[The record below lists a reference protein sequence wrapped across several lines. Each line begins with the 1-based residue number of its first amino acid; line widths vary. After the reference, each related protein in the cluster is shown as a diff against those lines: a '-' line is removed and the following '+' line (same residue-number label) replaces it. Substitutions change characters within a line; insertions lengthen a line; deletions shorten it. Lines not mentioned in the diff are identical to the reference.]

1 MAPKIGTYMI
11 SYSPRLSVASSSR
24 VQAYQPATEAVA
36 DDTTPWKG
44 NSLLAEA
51 LDALAAL

>member
-1 MAPKIGTYMI
+1 MAPKVGTYMI

-44 NSLLAEA
+44 NSLLAEE